1 MGWFSSNS
9 SKQQQAQQQQAQ
21 QQQQQQQSGKSRQQR
36 MSDFSWVGKIAPTLG
51 LFLVFVALTT
61 GVGIMVLQLIDQA
74 WLRIPKMLQL
84 AAAIAG
90 VLCLIGIGLH
100 AFVLHRGTSAII
112 ACIKAIAESWLAGRE
127 IKDTKTVWQLLA
139 AFMFVS
145 VSVPLII
152 GWSLS
157 KVTSTRVPT
166 DFIQDLTPKMQQGAQ
181 VANSDIPSATLL
193 PYAAGIKTMHKVKR
207 GETLGSIA
215 TKHNTTVDEIK
226 SNNYLR
232 SDNIAA
238 GQILTIKP

>member
-1 MGWFSSNS
+1 M
-9 SKQQQAQQQQAQ
+9 Q
-21 QQQQQQQSGKSRQQR
+21 
-36 MSDFSWVGKIAPTLG
+36 DFSLMRKIAPMLG
-51 LFLVFVALTT
+51 MVLLFAALST

-74 WLRIPKMLQL
+74 WIRIPKMLQL

-127 IKDTKTVWQLLA
+127 IRDTKTVWQLLL
-139 AFMFVS
+139 AFFLVS
-145 VSVPLII
+145 LMVPII
-152 GWSLS
+152 IAWSLG
-157 KVTSTRVPT
+157 KVTASRVPT
-166 DFIQDLTPKMQQGAQ
+166 DFVQDLTPKVQGAQ
-181 VANSDIPSATLL
+181 SASGNIPAPSLL
-193 PYAAGIKTMHKVKR
+193 PLNAGIKTVHKVKR

-215 TKHNTTVDEIK
+215 ARHNVRIEDIK
-226 SNNYLR
+226 IANGLR

>member
-21 QQQQQQQSGKSRQQR
+21 QQQKQAGKSRQSR

-51 LFLVFVALTT
+51 LLLVFVALTT

-100 AFVLHRGTSAII
+100 AFVLHRGTAAII

-145 VSVPLII
+145 ISVPLII

-166 DFIQDLTPKMQQGAQ
+166 DFIQDLTPKMQGTQ

-215 TKHNTTVDEIK
+215 AKHNTTVDEIK

-232 SDNIAA
+232 NDNIAA

>member
-1 MGWFSSNS
+1 
-9 SKQQQAQQQQAQ
+9 
-21 QQQQQQQSGKSRQQR
+21 
-36 MSDFSWVGKIAPTLG
+36 MSDFSWVGKLAPTLG

-61 GVGIMVLQLIDQA
+61 GVGIMVMQLIDQA

-90 VLCLIGIGLH
+90 VLCLLGIGLH

-127 IKDTKTVWQLLA
+127 IKDTKTVYQLLG

-145 VSVPLII
+145 IMVPVVIA
-152 GWSLS
+152 WSLG
-157 KVTSTRVPT
+157 KVTSARVPT
-166 DFIQDLTPKMQQGAQ
+166 DFIQDLTPKMQGSQ
-181 VANSDIPSATLL
+181 VANGGIPPPSLL
-193 PYAAGIKTMHKVKR
+193 PYNAGLTSMHKVKR
-207 GETLGSIA
+207 GETLSSIA
-215 TKHNTTVDEIK
+215 SKYNITVSEIK